1 MKNTSKYIS
10 FICFFSLLFLTS
22 CEDTDNEANVVVERF
37 DITKIEVKSTGS
49 ADQSQPEIIRF
60 VSDTKGVV
68 VNSMQKTL
76 DFFTISGTGI
86 TMTNE
91 QVQLTDSEDADAS
104 SVDVSVDETIIAA
117 VVTKGACARGELYLV
132 DVATNTKKWT
142 V

>member
-1 MKNTSKYIS
+1 M
-10 FICFFSLLFLTS
+10 
-22 CEDTDNEANVVVERF
+22 VERF
-37 DITKIEVKSTGS
+37 DITKSEVKSTGS

-117 VVTKGACARGELYLV
+117 VVTKGACARGEL
-132 DVATNTKKWT
+132 
-142 V
+142 

>member
-1 MKNTSKYIS
+1 MKNQSKHLF
-10 FICFFSLLFLTS
+10 FICALAILFLVS
-22 CEDTDNEANVVVERF
+22 CEDTNNDANLVEERF

-91 QVQLTDSEDADAS
+91 QVQLSNSEDADAS
-104 SVDVSVDETIIAA
+104 SIKISLPI
-117 VVTKGACARGELYLV
+117 K
-132 DVATNTKKWT
+132 
-142 V
+142 